1 MIYPKIVGTGSH
13 VPEKVITNAD
23 LEKLVDTSD
32 EWITTRTGIKER
44 RIVKEDVPLSYLAFD
59 AAKKALRKAG
69 IEAQDI
75 DLIIVGTISPDM
87 QLPSTACFLQDM
99 LGARRAAAFD
109 IAAACS
115 GFIYALSI
123 AEQYIKAGT
132 YRTVLVIGAEVLS
145 KVIDWTDRSTCV
157 IFSDGAGAA
166 VVQASSEPGQTVLST
181 HLFADGQYAKYL
193 YIPGGGTLHPAT
205 HETVDKRMHYVKMS
219 GNELFKV
226 AIRSMEDAC
235 TIALQHNGLTPADV
249 DWLIPH
255 QANLRI
261 IEAIAKRLGMSME
274 KVIITIHK
282 YGNASSA
289 TIPIALDEA
298 LSSGKIK
305 KGDIILSVAF
315 GGGVTWASMV
325 LRW

>member
-1 MIYPKIVGTGSH
+1 MIYPKIIGTGSH
-13 VPEKVITNAD
+13 VPEKVITNFD

-32 EWITTRTGIKER
+32 EWITTRTGIRER
-44 RIVKEDVPLSYLAFD
+44 RVVKEDVPLSALAFD
-59 AAKKALRKAG
+59 ASKKAIRSAG
-69 IEAQDI
+69 IEARDL

-87 QLPSTACFLQDM
+87 QLPSTACFLQEM
-99 LGARRAAAFD
+99 LGAKRAAAFD

-123 AEQYIKAGT
+123 AEQYIKTGSYKT
-132 YRTVLVIGAEVLS
+132 ILIVGAEVLS

-166 VVQASSEPGQTVLST
+166 VLQASSEPSQVVLST
-181 HLFADGQYAKYL
+181 HLFADGQFAKYL
-193 YIPGGGTLHPAT
+193 YIPGGGSLHPAS

-226 AIRSMEDAC
+226 AIRSMEEAC
-235 TIALQHNGLTPADV
+235 LIALKHNGLRPEDV
-249 DWLIPH
+249 DLLIPH

-261 IEAIAKRLGMSME
+261 IEATAKRLNLPME
-274 KVIITIHK
+274 KVVVTIHK

-289 TIPIALDEA
+289 TIPIALDETIRA
-298 LSSGKIK
+298 GKVK
-305 KGDIILSVAF
+305 KGNIILSVAF
-315 GGGVTWASMV
+315 GGGVTWASTV
-325 LRW
+325 IRW

>member
-1 MIYPKIVGTGSH
+1 MIYPKIIGTGSH
-13 VPEKVITNAD
+13 VPEKVITNFD

-59 AAKKALRKAG
+59 ASKKAIRNAG
-69 IEAQDI
+69 IDIQDI

-87 QLPSTACFLQDM
+87 QLPSTACFIQDM
-99 LGARRAAAFD
+99 LGAKRAAAFD

-123 AEQYIKAGT
+123 AEQYIKTGT
-132 YRTVLVIGAEVLS
+132 YKTILVIGAEVLS

-166 VVQASSEPGQTVLST
+166 VIQASSEPDQAVLST

-193 YIPGGGTLHPAT
+193 YIPGGGSLHPTT
-205 HETVDKRMHYVKMS
+205 HETVDKRLHYVKMS

-226 AIRSMEDAC
+226 AIRSMEEAC
-235 TIALQHNGLTPADV
+235 LIALKHNGLTPADV
-249 DWLIPH
+249 NWLIPH

-261 IEAIAKRLGMSME
+261 IEATAKRLDLPME
-274 KVIITIHK
+274 KVVVTIHK

-298 LSSGKIK
+298 LQTGKIK

-315 GGGVTWASMV
+315 GGGVTWASMM
-325 LRW
+325 LQW